1 MYGKKCKE
9 DESMISQVKTVT
21 SIKRSSVKQILSIEC
36 LSVFQIRD
44 RSQVNDPTKKAS

>member
-21 SIKRSSVKQILSIEC
+21 SIKRPSIKQILSIEC